1 MSCKIVIRA
10 TAGEGLE
17 IAAAVSGLAGAD
29 VVLQGADEAGA
40 VDLRE
45 SAVGIAGA
53 AHWNAGAG
61 ADVVVLAGADAQE
74 VGPHVAERCPDA
86 VVVVAGAPVE
96 QTCRDLLTTTRFPRA
111 RVIGVAGIVE
121 AVRLRAEV
129 AHALGVSAHDVSA
142 LVLGG
147 RGASAVPVLSALR
160 LGGMRVTDKLAAD
173 QVAGLVTGIHD

>member
-40 VDLRE
+40 GDLRE

-53 AHWNAGAG
+53 SDWNAAAG

-121 AVRLRAEV
+121 AVRLRAEGG
-129 AHALGVSAHDVSA
+129 HALGGSAHDLSA

-147 RGASAVPVLSALR
+147 RGASPGPGPSPPRPRGPRGARQPAPPQR
-160 LGGMRVTDKLAAD
+160 GRG
-173 QVAGLVTGIHD
+173 